1 MAPDGAPGCS
11 AVCAGSLGRPGCW
24 PRPGRLRWCTVSSVP
39 RSLSQLLA
47 SALSTLVRGE
57 PGPHGSRQA
66 KSRGTCTRLCSRKT
80 RTASCVCAGGSPVPG
95 ASAGG
100 ILEPATARPRAT
112 CAEAPCPA
120 GLRAPS
126 GFRPCVC
133 RALSVLGVA
142 YPGVFSAP
150 YCRNKC
156 FYPPGFLPAKD
167 TCLLGV
173 LSGSKEHT
181 PPRCPPGTTGTVLP
195 PRRQHG
201 WPRGAPRPLQGRASA
216 RGGSTPSTGV
226 SSRSPVPCP
235 RRCPC
240 AYLRLCA
247 CAAGLCTP
255 DGGHAL
261 RGPGKAGRCACP
273 PPAPLQALAPDTWG
287 PEGS

>member
-24 PRPGRLRWCTVSSVP
+24 PQPGRLRWCTVSSVP

-173 LSGSKEHT
+173 LSGSSGAHPTQASPRNHGHSASPQKAARPGPGVRPDPCRDGPQPGVGAR
-181 PPRCPPGTTGTVLP
+181 PPLVCPPGALSPARVDALVLTCACVP
-195 PRRQHG
+195 VQ
-201 WPRGAPRPLQGRASA
+201 RGFAPLMVG
-216 RGGSTPSTGV
+216 TPSADLG
-226 SSRSPVPCP
+226 R
-235 RRCPC
+235 
-240 AYLRLCA
+240 
-247 CAAGLCTP
+247 P
-255 DGGHAL
+255 DGALAL
-261 RGPGKAGRCACP
+261 RQLPCRP
-273 PPAPLQALAPDTWG
+273 
-287 PEGS
+287 